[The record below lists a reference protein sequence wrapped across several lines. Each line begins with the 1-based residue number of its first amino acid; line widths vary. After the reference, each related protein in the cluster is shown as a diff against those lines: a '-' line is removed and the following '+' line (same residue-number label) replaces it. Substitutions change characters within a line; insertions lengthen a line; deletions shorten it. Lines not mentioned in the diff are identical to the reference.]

1 VKILITGHQGFIG
14 SGLWNRLFLLEDVQG
29 IDLKS
34 GKDIL
39 TAELPEVDLVVH
51 LAARAGVRE
60 SVKDPKK
67 YWETNVEGTKRIL
80 EHYKDI
86 RVLVASSSSVYEPHL
101 NPYSATK
108 FITES
113 IPHPN
118 CCFMRFHT
126 VYNES
131 ARTGMFFDKLFKGS
145 VEYITEHE
153 RDFIHLEDMLDAL
166 HSLIYNPQVKGTFDI
181 GTGKTVNMRH
191 ICPNLPVKTDTPRE
205 RQKTQADTTFMKENC
220 GWEAKRKVEDF
231 LEEHFESIRNYYN
244 G

>member
-1 VKILITGHQGFIG
+1 MKILITGHRGFIG
-14 SGLWNRLFLLEDVQG
+14 SGLWNRLFLLEDIQG
-29 IDLKS
+29 IDLKD
-34 GKDIL
+34 GNDIL

-51 LAARAGVRE
+51 LAAKAGVRE
-60 SVKDPKK
+60 SVKDPKL
-67 YWETNVEGTKRIL
+67 YWETNVEGTKRVL
-80 EHYKDI
+80 EHYKDT

-113 IPHPN
+113 IPHSN

-131 ARTGMFFDKLFKGS
+131 ARTGMFFDKLFKGE
-145 VEYITEHE
+145 VKYITEHE

-166 HSLIYNPQVKGTFDI
+166 QQIIYNPNVKGTFDI
-181 GTGKTVNMRH
+181 GTGRTIKMSD
-191 ICPNLPVKTDTPRE
+191 ICPDLPIKTDTPRE
-205 RQKTQADTTFMKENC
+205 RQKTQADTSFLELKCN
-220 GWEAKRKVEDF
+220 WKAKRRVTEF
-231 LEEHFESIRNYYN
+231 LKEHSEVIRNYNN

>member
-1 VKILITGHQGFIG
+1 MKILITGHRGFIG
-14 SGLWNRLFLLEDVQG
+14 SGLWNRLFLLEDIQG
-29 IDLKS
+29 IDLKD
-34 GKDIL
+34 GNDIL

-51 LAARAGVRE
+51 LAAKAGVRE
-60 SVKDPKK
+60 SVKDPKL
-67 YWETNVEGTKRIL
+67 YWETNVEGTKRVL
-80 EHYKDI
+80 EHYKDT

-113 IPHPN
+113 IPHSN

-131 ARTGMFFDKLFKGS
+131 ARTGMFFDKLFKGE
-145 VEYITEHE
+145 VKYITEHE

-166 HSLIYNPQVKGTFDI
+166 QQIIYNPNVKGTFDI
-181 GTGKTVNMRH
+181 GTGRTIKMSD
-191 ICPNLPVKTDTPRE
+191 ICPDLPIKTDTPRE
-205 RQKTQADTTFMKENC
+205 RQKTCADTEFMLYNC
-220 GWEAKRKVEDF
+220 GWMAERTVEEF
-231 LEEHFESIRNYYN
+231 LKENSEVLRNYNN

>member
-1 VKILITGHQGFIG
+1 MRILITGHQGFIG
-14 SGLWNRLFLLEDVQG
+14 SGLWNRLFLTETLHG
-29 IDLKS
+29 IDIKS
-34 GKDIL
+34 CKNIL

-51 LAARAGVRE
+51 FAAKAGVRE
-60 SVKDPKK
+60 SVKDPKS

-80 EHYKDI
+80 EHYQDT

-131 ARTGMFFDKLFKGS
+131 ARTGMFFDKLFKGK
-145 VEYITEHE
+145 VKYITEHE
-153 RDFIHLEDMLDAL
+153 RDFIHLEDMLDAIV
-166 HSLIYNPQVKGTFDI
+166 SLIDTPTASGTFDI
-181 GTGKTVNMRH
+181 GTGRTIKMSD
-191 ICPNLPVKTDTPRE
+191 ICPDLPIKTDTPRE
-205 RQKTQADTTFMKENC
+205 RQKTKANTDFMRYRCN
-220 GWEAKRKVEDF
+220 WEAKIKIEDF
-231 LEEHFESIRNYYN
+231 LEEHSEIIRNNNN

>member
-1 VKILITGHQGFIG
+1 MKILITGHRGFIG
-14 SGLWNRLFLLEDVQG
+14 SGLWNRLFLLEDVKG
-29 IDLKS
+29 IDLKD
-34 GKDIL
+34 GNDIL

-51 LAARAGVRE
+51 LAAKAGVRE
-60 SVKDPKK
+60 SVKDPKA

-80 EHYKDI
+80 EHYKDT

-113 IPHPN
+113 IPHSN

-131 ARTGMFFDKLFKGS
+131 ARTGMFFDKLFKGE
-145 VEYITEHE
+145 VKYITEHV

-166 HSLIYNPQVKGTFDI
+166 YALIYNPHVRGTFDI
-181 GTGKTVNMRH
+181 GTGKTIKMSD
-191 ICPNLPVKTDTPRE
+191 ICPDLPIKTDTPRE
-205 RQKTQADTTFMKENC
+205 RQRTCANTSFMKVNC
-220 GWEAKRKVEDF
+220 GWEAKRLVTEF
-231 LEEHFESIRNYYN
+231 LKENHEIIRYYN
-244 G
+244 NG